1 MYGRRSFW
9 IQQTHTQ
16 RKRNE
21 AIMKLI
27 INIAIATVYFCL
39 TVCYYKPPRKKVLK
53 ILYFLSVGS
62 YGLKVLAENIK
73 MGENSSSSMP
83 EMGTR
88 LAGFRSSSRPD
99 SVKVDSC

>member
-1 MYGRRSFW
+1 MGAALGAQPSVGPV
-9 IQQTHTQ
+9 
-16 RKRNE
+16 
-21 AIMKLI
+21 
-27 INIAIATVYFCL
+27 TVLPF
-39 TVCYYKPPRKKVLK
+39 
-53 ILYFLSVGS
+53 FSLSVGS